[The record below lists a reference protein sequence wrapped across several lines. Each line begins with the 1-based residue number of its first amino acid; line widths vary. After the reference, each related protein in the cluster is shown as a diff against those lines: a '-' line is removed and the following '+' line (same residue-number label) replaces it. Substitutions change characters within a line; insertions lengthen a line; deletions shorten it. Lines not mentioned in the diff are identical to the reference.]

1 MSYNFNSNLRPSERG
16 ILRAQYVWTR
26 GVALVCAGLGILVFV
41 WAFTDPRWRDSE
53 GLFAASVGVPIAAGL
68 ALLCMAWAIGNVWRK
83 FCFWFSLGLIGQ
95 AVALQLI
102 DAGTAIHYQHYW
114 GLDKLLAEK
123 LLAVLFVIAQ
133 TILVT
138 AALAKRFYSIRAWL
152 RRTFRVWQLAALL
165 AVFAFSSAA
174 LSRDISGYAAEVIW
188 ATGLQLVNLGNLV
201 LMVWAL
207 PADAAR
213 ALQQRVRRLIGDAET
228 TTDATKFSLDR
239 FAVFAG
245 IWVTAISALLAIFA
259 YEQHP
264 HVADEVAYLLHARF
278 LAAGALT
285 LPAPAVPQ
293 AFEIYL
299 MQFRDGQWFAAT
311 PPGFPALLAIGVRL
325 GAPWLVNPIL
335 GGVNVLLAYLFI
347 QELYDRKIARWV
359 VLLLSVSPWFL
370 FMNMN
375 FMTHTFTLTCAL
387 AAGVLVAWAKRQ
399 QRIGWALLA
408 GVFAGM
414 GSLIRPLDGLIVAAL
429 LGLWILGAKGM
440 RWRVGL
446 LTALALGTILIS
458 AVVLPYNLAL
468 TGKATVFPLNAYLDE
483 QFGAG
488 KNDLGFGENRGYGW
502 ALQPF
507 PGHSPLGAM
516 VNTALNIFS
525 LNTELFGWSI
535 GSLLLLTVFLV
546 SGEMRRRDLLMLAV
560 LLVTIVVFAFYWY
573 SGGPD
578 FGARYWYIVLIP
590 CIALTVR
597 GMQVLQSKL
606 ARAPNESSA
615 VAGAVMV
622 AVVLLSGLSLVNY
635 VPWRALDKYHHYLGM
650 RPDILALAE
659 TYQLGGSL
667 VLLRGESFPD
677 YASTIVYNPL
687 DLASNQPIYAW
698 ERDDSVV
705 RELMAAYPNRPVW
718 IVDGPTRTHS
728 GYRVIAGPLAP
739 KLPAGHTSVLPPVD
753 K

>member
-1 MSYNFNSNLRPSERG
+1 MSYDFKSNLRPSERG
-16 ILRAQYVWTR
+16 ILRAQDGWR
-26 GVALVCAGLGILVFV
+26 RSIALICAALGILILL
-41 WAFTDPRWRDSE
+41 WAFADPRWRDGE
-53 GLFAASVGVPIAAGL
+53 GLVAASVGVPIAVGL
-68 ALLCMAWAIGNVWRK
+68 GLLCMAWTIGSVWWK
-83 FCFWFSLGLIGQ
+83 FGFWFSLGLIGQ

-102 DAGTAIHYQHYW
+102 DAGTAIHYQHYG
-114 GLDKLLAEK
+114 GLDTLLAEK
-123 LLAVLFVIAQ
+123 PLAVLFVGAQ

-138 AALAKRFYSIRAWL
+138 VALAARFNSIRAWL
-152 RRTFRVWQLAALL
+152 RRTFRVWQLVALL

-174 LSRDISGYAAEVIW
+174 LSRDVSAYAAEVIG
-188 ATGLQLVNLGNLV
+188 ATFLQLVNLGNVV

-207 PADAAR
+207 PATAALTLRQRVQRVIGQSDAA
-213 ALQQRVRRLIGDAET
+213 E
-228 TTDATKFSLDR
+228 FSLDR
-239 FAVFAG
+239 FAVLAA
-245 IWVTAISALLAIFA
+245 IWVTVVSALLAIFS

-264 HVADEVAYLLHARF
+264 HIADEVAYWLHARF

-293 AFEIYL
+293 AFEVYL

-311 PPGFPALLAIGVRL
+311 PPGWPALLSLGVRL
-325 GAPWLVNPIL
+325 GAAWLVNPLL
-335 GGVNVLLAYLFI
+335 GGINVLLAYLFI
-347 QELYDRKIARWV
+347 QELYDRKMARWV
-359 VLLLSVSPWFL
+359 VLLLCVSPWFL

-399 QRIGWALLA
+399 QRIVWALLA
-408 GVFAGM
+408 GGFAGM

-440 RWRVGL
+440 RWRIWL
-446 LTALALGTILIS
+446 LTAFALGTILVG

-483 QFGAG
+483 QFGPG

-507 PGHSPLGAM
+507 PGHSPLGAV

-535 GSLLLLTVFLV
+535 GSLWLLTVFLV
-546 SGEMRRRDLLMLAV
+546 SGEMRRRDVLMLAV
-560 LLVTIVVFAFYWY
+560 ILLTIVFFAFYWY

-590 CIALTVR
+590 CIVLSLR
-597 GMQVLQSKL
+597 GMQVLQAKL

-615 VAGAVMV
+615 AVGAVML
-622 AVVLLSGLSLVNY
+622 AVVVLSGLSLVNY

-650 RPDILALAE
+650 RPDVLALAE
-659 TYQLGGSL
+659 THQFGASL
-667 VLLRGESFPD
+667 VLIRGESFPD

-698 ERDDSVV
+698 ERDDSVA
-705 RELMAAYPNRPVW
+705 RALRAAYPNRPVW
-718 IVDGPTRTHS
+718 IVDGPTRTQS

-739 KLPAGHTSVLPPVD
+739 NLPAGHTSVLPPVD